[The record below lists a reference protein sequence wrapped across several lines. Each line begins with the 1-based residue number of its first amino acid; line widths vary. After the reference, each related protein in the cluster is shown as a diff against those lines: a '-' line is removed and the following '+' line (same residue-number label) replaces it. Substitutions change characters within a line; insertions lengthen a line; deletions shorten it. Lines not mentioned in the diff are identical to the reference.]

1 MDKGLAD
8 EDIKAEESAAL
19 EGELDSG
26 DRRDATPAR
35 ASRQQLTLF
44 AIIGLLLVGG
54 IVLLLLGTLAG
65 NKKDPASTP
74 IAIPSID
81 AFSTPLV
88 PVDPKLSSLLQELQR
103 VYIHDGEQAA
113 RELAENNRLVDST
126 GRVYLTVDLDT
137 DDAAAQDELV
147 KQLEEL
153 GVQIDNR
160 FSKSIDVSF
169 TLTQLGEALAIPTVG
184 PGTPIAIPTSIG
196 PGNISPTLLG
206 KLSDLKHIQRVRL
219 PRPPS
224 PQGMTILA
232 DGPEGV
238 HVVHADEWQRQ
249 GITGKGMKI
258 GILDVG
264 GFLGYKE
271 LLGKELPKRVTVKA
285 FNRTG
290 NIEGNPTDDDEER
303 VHGTAC
309 AEIVHAMAPDAEL
322 YFAAFDSNE
331 ENAIKW
337 LISQGVTIIS
347 ASYGGNFY
355 PTDGKHDPSDG
366 ILDRTHEEG
375 IFWAVSSGN
384 EGDDHYKGLFEQGKD
399 GLNIFY
405 NGTNVLGFDADAG
418 SVQVILR
425 WNDWEKS
432 TIDYDLYLLDDK
444 YKKLSTSE
452 DAQNGSSTEP
462 LEVIRFKL
470 PKSGKYYLAISGP
483 KGVRAVEYDIFVH
496 GPLELEKS
504 VASGSLGTPG
514 DAAGAFTVGAVR
526 WDQDTITSYSSQGP
540 TDDGRLKPNIAAPS
554 GVTSASY
561 GRFGEPFHG
570 TSASAPFVAGAA
582 GLVWSANP
590 NMKVSDVEAF
600 LLKNARDLGTSG
612 PDNTYGSGLLDLG
625 TKANT
630 DTTNTPGA
638 PTPEPSTPEPGAATI
653 TKQPPTAAPD
663 VTRQQPTTGPDVP
676 TPGPQPT
683 VAPLPVT
690 NSTTGSGGSGA
701 WWMAVLGGSMVG
713 MSLIMGVVLLA
724 GSGARR
730 RRNKYQPPSSYGW
743 PPPQGGT
750 YPQQPPPGQPG
761 QPGYPGSGGYGPGAM
776 PGQHQGPPPQQPPYG
791 QAPYGYSTPPP
802 GQSQGQQ
809 PGYPVHYPPQQ
820 PPMQPQQPP
829 GYGSQGYPAPGQQAQ
844 QSQGYPPAPGYGG
857 SYGGQAGQPPQPAY
871 QPQPQPQSGPGSP
884 YPQPQAPGP
893 VLPQSIPPQ
902 YAPPQGGYPV
912 APQHQLPAPTTQPT
926 APVAGPG
933 GRPLPPPPKG
943 MTQCPNCG
951 RILGSNAVQCDN
963 CGWRKP

>member
-8 EDIKAEESAAL
+8 EDIEAEESAAID
-19 EGELDSG
+19 GEPGPG
-26 DRRDATPAR
+26 DRYGDKTTR

-44 AIIGLLLVGG
+44 AIIGLLLAGG

-65 NKKDPASTP
+65 NRKDATGTP
-74 IAIPSID
+74 IPIPSID

-103 VYIHDGEQAA
+103 VYIRDGAEAA
-113 RELAENNRLVDST
+113 RELAENNRLVDPT
-126 GRVYLTVDLDT
+126 GRVYLTLDLDT
-137 DDAAAQDELV
+137 DDPAAQDELV
-147 KQLEEL
+147 KQLEAL

-169 TLTQLGEALAIPTVG
+169 TLEQLGEALAIPTTG

-196 PGNISPTLLG
+196 PDNISPTLLG
-206 KLSDLKHIQRVRL
+206 KLADLKHIQRVRL

-224 PQGMTILA
+224 PQGMTIFA

-264 GFLGYKE
+264 GFLGYEE
-271 LLGKELPKRVTVKA
+271 LRGKELPQRVTVKA
-285 FNRTG
+285 FNRSG

-309 AEIVHAMAPDAEL
+309 AEIIHAMAPDAEL

-355 PTDGKHDPSDG
+355 PTDGKHDPSDD
-366 ILDRTHEEG
+366 ILDRTHAQG

-384 EGDDHYKGLFEQGKD
+384 EGDDHYKGRFEQGSD

-452 DAQNGSSTEP
+452 DTQNGPPTEP
-462 LEVIRFKL
+462 LEVVRFNL
-470 PKSGKYYLAISGP
+470 PKSGKYYLAISGS
-483 KGVRAVEYDIFVH
+483 KGVRAVDYDIFVH

-504 VASGSLGTPG
+504 VASGSLGSPG

-540 TDDGRLKPNIAAPS
+540 TDDGRLKPDIAAPS

-590 NMKVSDVEAF
+590 NMNVGDIEAF

-612 PDNTYGSGLLDLG
+612 PDNTYGYGLLDLG
-625 TKANT
+625 TSAT
-630 DTTNTPGA
+630 VDSTGTPGE
-638 PTPEPSTPEPGAATI
+638 PTPEPPTPEPGAIGTR
-653 TKQPPTAAPD
+653 QPPTAASE
-663 VTRQQPTTGPDVP
+663 VP
-676 TPGPQPT
+676 TRGPQPT
-683 VAPLPVT
+683 VAPIPA
-690 NSTTGSGGSGA
+690 NSSTSGSGGSGI

-713 MSLIMGVVLLA
+713 LSLVMGVVLLA

-730 RRNKYQPPSSYGW
+730 RRKKSPPPTGYGW

-750 YPQQPPPGQPG
+750 YPQQPP
-761 QPGYPGSGGYGPGAM
+761 
-776 PGQHQGPPPQQPPYG
+776 YG
-791 QAPYGYSTPPP
+791 QAPQGYSMPPP
-802 GQSQGQQ
+802 GQGQQ
-809 PGYPVHYPPQQ
+809 PGYPAQYPPQQ
-820 PPMQPQQPP
+820 PPS
-829 GYGSQGYPAPGQQAQ
+829 YGSQGYPAPPQQGQPQPP
-844 QSQGYPPAPGYGG
+844 QGYPPAPGYGG
-857 SYGGQAGQPPQPAY
+857 NYGGQTGQPPHPLYQS
-871 QPQPQPQSGPGSP
+871 QPQPQPGPGAP
-884 YPQPQAPGP
+884 YPQAQSSGPVPPQAM
-893 VLPQSIPPQ
+893 PPQ
-902 YAPPQGGYPV
+902 YPPPQGGYS
-912 APQHQLPAPTTQPT
+912 AALQPQQPTQPAQPT
-926 APVAGPG
+926 PPVAGPG

-943 MTQCPNCG
+943 MAQCPNCG
-951 RILGSNAVQCDN
+951 RIMAPNAVQCDN